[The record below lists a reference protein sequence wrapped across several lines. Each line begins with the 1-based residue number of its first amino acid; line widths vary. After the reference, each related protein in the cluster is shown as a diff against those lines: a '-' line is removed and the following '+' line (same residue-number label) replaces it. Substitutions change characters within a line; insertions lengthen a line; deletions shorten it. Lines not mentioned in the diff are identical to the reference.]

1 MTEPDPSKYV
11 FWLSAR
17 SAGMVAFLLVA
28 AATTLGLYMAAGMP
42 LRPGLKRNLVKVHE
56 QVALAALVAIAAHGV
71 FLLGDGWLRPGLS
84 GIAVPF
90 TLAYRPVFTGLG
102 IIGGYT
108 AAVLGLGYYARRRL
122 GARRWRQLHRFEAAV
137 YVLAVVHA
145 LGSGTDGASVWFTV
159 LVTATAVPIVMLAVL
174 RYRRAPL
181 RRAPVA
187 GRVP

>member
-1 MTEPDPSKYV
+1 M
-11 FWLSAR
+11 
-17 SAGMVAFLLVA
+17 
-28 AATTLGLYMAAGMP
+28 
-42 LRPGLKRNLVKVHE
+42 KVHE

-102 IIGGYT
+102 ITGGYI

-159 LVTATAVPIVMLAVL
+159 LVTATAVPIVMLAAL
-174 RYRRAPL
+174 RYRGRPCGE
-181 RRAPVA
+181 RRSPVA
-187 GRVP
+187 RRRPVRGGCSSAPRYSAARLAAQSRSASRSICSRRS